1 VKHNQPK
8 EYQMFGR
15 RKKEQER
22 EPSLK
27 ELCDAVAAHPD
38 TVLVAVFDVN
48 DFPLGTDY
56 IDHEYLRDA
65 IYDLVMESA
74 NN

>member
-1 VKHNQPK
+1 V
-8 EYQMFGR
+8 FGLK
-15 RKKEQER
+15 RKKSKPVLFDQLAGQ

-38 TVLVAVFDVN
+38 SVIVAVFDVN